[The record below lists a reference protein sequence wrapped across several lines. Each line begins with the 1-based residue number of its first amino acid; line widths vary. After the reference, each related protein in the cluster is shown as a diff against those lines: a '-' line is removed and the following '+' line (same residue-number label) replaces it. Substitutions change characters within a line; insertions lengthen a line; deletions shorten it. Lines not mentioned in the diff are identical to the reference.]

1 MKVLVVKTSSMGD
14 VIHTLPALTDAAEA
28 IPGIVFD
35 WVVEEA
41 FSEIPVWHP
50 SVRRVIPVA
59 IRRWRKA
66 PLTALR
72 SGEWGRYRKALA
84 AETYDA
90 VIDAQGL
97 LKSTLLATRLA
108 RGKRCGMD
116 RASAREPAAALFY
129 DRGIAVPK
137 GMHAVDRTRRLFAGA
152 LGYAMPERRGRY
164 GIEVPPRAT
173 ADTPP
178 YLVFLHGTTR
188 HEKHWPE
195 VYWTELIA
203 LAVAEGYAIKLVW
216 GNAVE
221 QARAERLASTN
232 SMVEVLPRSSLT
244 TIAQVLSQA
253 AGIVS
258 VDTGLSHLAAAL
270 GRPNVVL
277 FGPTDPGLVGGYGDR
292 QICLKAREFPASGR
306 SVDPAVFAPLT
317 PEIVLATLDRL
328 LNEGEAR

>member
-28 IPGIVFD
+28 LPGIVFD

-41 FSEIPVWHP
+41 FAEVPAWHP
-50 SVRRVIPVA
+50 SVRNVIPVA

-66 PLTALR
+66 PLKAFS
-72 SGEWGRYRKALA
+72 SGEWGRYRTALA
-84 AETYDA
+84 AERYDA

-108 RGKRCGMD
+108 KGKRFGMD

-129 DRGIAVPK
+129 DRGIVVPK
-137 GMHAVDRTRRLFAGA
+137 GVHAVDRTRRLFAGA
-152 LGYAMPERRGRY
+152 IGYRMPEGRGRY
-164 GIEVPPRAT
+164 GIEVPTSA
-173 ADTPP
+173 AAEGVP

-195 VYWTELIA
+195 VYWAELIA
-203 LAVAEGYAIKLVW
+203 LALAEGFRIKLVW
-216 GNAVE
+216 GNAAE
-221 QARAERLASTN
+221 QARAERLASAGP
-232 SMVEVLPRSSLT
+232 MVEVLPRSSLT

-277 FGPTDPGLVGGYGDR
+277 FGPTDPGLVGGYGER
-292 QICLKAREFPASGR
+292 QVCLEARHFQPSGR
-306 SVDPAVFAPLT
+306 DVDPAIFAPLT
-317 PEIVLATLDRL
+317 PEIVLSTLDRL
-328 LNEGEAR
+328 LKSEEAR